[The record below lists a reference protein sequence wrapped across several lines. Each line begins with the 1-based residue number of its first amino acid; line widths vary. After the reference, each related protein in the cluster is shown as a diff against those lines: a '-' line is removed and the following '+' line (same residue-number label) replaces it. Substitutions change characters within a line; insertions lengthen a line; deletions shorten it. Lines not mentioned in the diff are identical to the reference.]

1 MSGLVLLGML
11 LHSLHLVAW
20 QRLAIQGRQSYLLE
34 RMLKGMALLLPGTLD
49 STRIQIHLR
58 VTTEPY
64 GALLVAVV
72 ALQRSLL
79 QTDQAA
85 A

>member
-1 MSGLVLLGML
+1 
-11 LHSLHLVAW
+11 
-20 QRLAIQGRQSYLLE
+20 
-34 RMLKGMALLLPGTLD
+34 MLKGMALLLPGTLD

-58 VTTEPY
+58 VTTEPH